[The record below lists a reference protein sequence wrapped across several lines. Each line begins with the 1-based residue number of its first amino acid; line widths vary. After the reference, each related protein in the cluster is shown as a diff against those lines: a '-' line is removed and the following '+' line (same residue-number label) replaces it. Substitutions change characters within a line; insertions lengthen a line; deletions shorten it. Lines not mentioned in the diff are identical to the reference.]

1 MLLAIMPF
9 TVPKV
14 CLYSVTGSGGTLVL
28 CMHTSFKVFI
38 SARNLSE
45 ISLISISKMDNGG
58 LFFLSVDIY
67 FEIVLG

>member
-1 MLLAIMPF
+1 
-9 TVPKV
+9 
-14 CLYSVTGSGGTLVL
+14 
-28 CMHTSFKVFI
+28 MHTSFKVFI